1 MAFLAAVVH
10 DRIPQAVSLCLVVGR
25 YLKQKSTAVFE
36 RRAAIQAKAR
46 SAQHRELDRQQ
57 LALLARRVV
66 TRRVVLGADLAVRE
80 GFGLELRGFQRGAVF
95 PSVGE
100 GPFTPASS
108 HG

>member
-1 MAFLAAVVH
+1 MLG
-10 DRIPQAVSLCLVVGR
+10 RRSLPETKKHRCVR
-25 YLKQKSTAVFE
+25 TPS
-36 RRAAIQAKAR
+36 AIQAEAR
-46 SAQHRELDRQQ
+46 NAQQREIDRQH
-57 LALLARRVV
+57 LALLARGVV